1 MRSTDLRRS
10 ILPALGAGLLA
21 FSLVA
26 CTSAIGGE
34 PTAPPASPAPATPAP
49 ATPAPA
55 TPAPAKPSP
64 VVTPAPATPEPS
76 DSGEDAM
83 PINVMLDTT
92 DGRVVDVDIVDYP
105 SVIAGGAS
113 GRPDEGMSVEPG
125 TIKVES
131 VDATTLRLT
140 WVDYA
145 IDNDLTLYVYR
156 EDDGFRLVL
165 IQPEPTGPVDATA
178 SDRELLLTFEDAIA
192 VEDIEASLQDGI
204 DTPND

>member
-1 MRSTDLRRS
+1 MRPTDFRRS

-34 PTAPPASPAPATPAP
+34 PTAPPASPTPATPAPVVTPGPVVTPAP

-55 TPAPAKPSP
+55 TP
-64 VVTPAPATPEPS
+64 EPS
-76 DSGEDAM
+76 DPGEDAM
-83 PINVMLDTT
+83 PINVILDTT

-105 SVIAGGAS
+105 GVLAGGAS
-113 GRPDEGMSVEPG
+113 GKPDEGMSVEPG
-125 TIKVES
+125 TIKVER

-156 EDDGFRLVL
+156 EGDGFRLVL
-165 IQPEPTGPVDATA
+165 IQPEPTGPVDATG
-178 SDRELLLTFEDAIA
+178 SDRELLLTFDEAIS
-192 VEDIEASLQDGI
+192 VEDVEASLHNGI
-204 DTPND
+204 DTPNS